1 MPEACT
7 RTPGAWL
14 QMQMDALALG
24 RNTGRGACGNG
35 GPRGVSRQMRQAL
48 ISDTRR
54 ASTRSPLREPGTL

>member
-24 RNTGRGACGNG
+24 RNTGRGSCGNG
-35 GPRGVSRQMRQAL
+35 GPLGVSRQMRQAL
-48 ISDTRR
+48 ISAARR
-54 ASTRSPLREPGTL
+54 ASTRSPLREPATV

>member
-24 RNTGRGACGNG
+24 RNTGRGSCGNG
-35 GPRGVSRQMRQAL
+35 GPCGVSRQMRQAL
-48 ISDTRR
+48 MSDTRR
-54 ASTRSPLREPGTL
+54 ASARSPLREPRTL

>member
-1 MPEACT
+1 
-7 RTPGAWL
+7 
-14 QMQMDALALG
+14 MDALALG

-54 ASTRSPLREPGTL
+54 ASTRSSLRESGTL

>member
-24 RNTGRGACGNG
+24 RKTGRGFYSYEAGKMFG
-35 GPRGVSRQMRQAL
+35 A
-48 ISDTRR
+48 
-54 ASTRSPLREPGTL
+54 

>member
-1 MPEACT
+1 
-7 RTPGAWL
+7 
-14 QMQMDALALG
+14 MDALALG

-54 ASTRSPLREPGTL
+54 ASTRSSLRASGTL